1 MISSLADLLQ
11 RVLQFLVDWFVQ
23 YPHLAPFAVLM
34 ACGLGAPM
42 PEEIT
47 LIGCGYLCHKEK
59 VEFLTITLVCSA
71 AILGGDSIPYWL
83 GRRYGLSAL
92 KLKWVAKI
100 LHPERFAELER
111 RFADN
116 GNWAIFTCRFLPG
129 LRIPGYF
136 VAGTLRMSYARFM
149 LLDGLGVLISV
160 PTSIWIA
167 WKVFDRIGD
176 DLREA
181 AAKVSAYNHTVLY
194 TVFGAVVLFLAVRWW
209 RRRRAA
215 KSTPTGGVR

>member
-1 MISSLADLLQ
+1 MIAAFADLLQ
-11 RVLQFLVDWFVQ
+11 RVLQVLVDWFTQ

-34 ACGLGAPM
+34 ACGLGLPL
-42 PEEIT
+42 PEEFT
-47 LIGCGYLCHKEK
+47 LIGCGYLCHKEI
-59 VEFLTITLVCSA
+59 VDFFTITAVCSG
-71 AILGGDSIPYWL
+71 AILGGDSIPYFL

-92 KLKWVAKI
+92 KIKWVAKV

-111 RFADN
+111 RFASN

-129 LRIPGYF
+129 LRMGGYF
-136 VAGTLRMSYARFM
+136 VAGTMRMSYTRFL

-181 AAKVSAYNHTVLY
+181 AAKVSSYNHTVLY
-194 TVFGAVVLFLAVRWW
+194 TVFGAIVLYLTWRWW
-209 RRRRAA
+209 KRRRAA
-215 KSTPTGGVR
+215 KSTPTGGVQ